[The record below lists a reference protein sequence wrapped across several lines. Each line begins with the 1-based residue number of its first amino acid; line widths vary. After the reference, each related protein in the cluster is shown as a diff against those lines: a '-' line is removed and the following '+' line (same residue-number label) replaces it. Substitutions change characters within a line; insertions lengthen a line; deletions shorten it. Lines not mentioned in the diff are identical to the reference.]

1 MGGTTDLGLI
11 YSSTIRMWLKRSF
24 EQLVENE
31 LADIYI
37 IAFQFSN
44 ELTTIADLDF
54 TVSYNTYSYLKT
66 KIAEEGISQQDIEVE
81 PQTWK
86 EVEFL
91 QSDYHKLLGH
101 WYDDLKKEMSNDTEM
116 LEYMK
121 TRINHTIDH
130 LAEAHFFKHILKHTI
145 IIKRI
150 N

>member
-24 EQLVENE
+24 EQLGDDE

-54 TVSYNTYSYLKT
+54 TVSYNTNSYLKMRLE
-66 KIAEEGISQQDIEVE
+66 EEGFTQQEIDQE

-91 QSDYHKLLGH
+91 QSDCQKLLRH
-101 WYDDLKKEMSNDTEM
+101 WYNDLQNEMSDDTEV

-130 LAEAHFFKHILKHTI
+130 LAEAHFFKQMIKQTVS
-145 IIKRI
+145 IKRI